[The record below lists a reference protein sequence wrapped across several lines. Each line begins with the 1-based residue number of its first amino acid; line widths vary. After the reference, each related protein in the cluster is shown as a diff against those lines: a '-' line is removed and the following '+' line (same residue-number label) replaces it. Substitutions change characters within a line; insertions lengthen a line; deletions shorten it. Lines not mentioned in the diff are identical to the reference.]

1 MTSKALTQKKLET
14 IKPGERRREVADGLV
29 PGLYFIVQPQPSG
42 ARSWAVRSR
51 IHGKSV
57 KVTLGSFPM
66 LPLAKARELGREA
79 ILAAKA
85 GRDPRAERKAA
96 RAKAEAATANT
107 VRNVC
112 EAYLARE
119 SAKLRTADQ
128 RRRLFERLVYPAF
141 GGRPIDTI
149 TRSELI
155 AFLDG
160 VEDECGTRT
169 ADVTLAAI
177 RRLMNWHAL
186 RNEFFR
192 SPIVRGMAR
201 GKSKETARTRILSD
215 DEIRAVWTTATELPG
230 PFPALVKFLLLT
242 SARRGEAARMT
253 HSECDGTDWILPAV
267 RNKVKEDLVRPLSTA
282 VRELLAGMPCFPD
295 CDFIFSRDG
304 QRPISGFGQ
313 LKAAFDKRCG
323 VTGWTLHDLRR
334 TARSLMSRAGVYP
347 DHAERVLGHAIGGV
361 RGVYDR
367 HEFHAEKKAA
377 LEALA
382 AQIARVTNP
391 QPNVL
396 PMRGK
401 VVASGEGA

>member
-29 PGLYFIVQPQPSG
+29 PGLYFIVQPKPSG

-51 IHGKSV
+51 IHGKPV

-119 SAKLRTADQ
+119 SAKLRTAGQ

-149 TRSELI
+149 TRSELVT
-155 AFLDG
+155 FLDK

-169 ADVTLAAI
+169 ADITLAAI
-177 RRLMNWHAL
+177 RRLFNWHAL

-201 GKSKETARTRILSD
+201 QGDKDTARTRILSD
-215 DEIRAVWTTATELPG
+215 DELRRVWTTATEPG

-253 HSECDGTDWILPAV
+253 HSECDGTDWVLPAA
-267 RNKVKEDLVRPLSTA
+267 RNKVKEDLVRPLSKA
-282 VRELLAGMPCFPD
+282 ARELLAGLPRFPD
-295 CDFIFSRDG
+295 CDFIFSHGG

-313 LKAAFDKRCG
+313 LKLLSISG
-323 VTGWTLHDLRR
+323 
-334 TARSLMSRAGVYP
+334 AG
-347 DHAERVLGHAIGGV
+347 
-361 RGVYDR
+361 
-367 HEFHAEKKAA
+367 
-377 LEALA
+377 
-382 AQIARVTNP
+382 
-391 QPNVL
+391 
-396 PMRGK
+396 
-401 VVASGEGA
+401 